1 MWYSLNKTTF
11 GWRWRI
17 RANDGRVL
25 EGYAL
30 TRAGAKRAAA
40 RAVQDIHR
48 EVAGAE
54 ASQPPRA
61 DAREAEFRSGDRAA

>member
-11 GWRWRI
+11 GWRWRV
-17 RANDGRVL
+17 RLNDGRVL

-30 TRAGAKRAAA
+30 TRAGAKRTAA

-48 EVAGAE
+48 EFAGSE
-54 ASQPPRA
+54 ASGHPRTEA
-61 DAREAEFRSGDRAA
+61 QTAEFGSGDWAA